1 MSTARA
7 RYLTARTALEKA
19 KNEEE
24 TERKSSSG
32 MSQRLRMATHY
43 VECLARDC
51 ELARSEYYREFRE
64 ALEERDPAFKRMQA
78 QATVACQV
86 YYGAKSLRD
95 DLRKLIMAARRVP
108 EFQGLETLE
117 APVQYAAERLR
128 MATDSGARAQLE
140 ACNAELETLR
150 RAHEDYSA
158 QAFNY
163 LEHAID
169 AAESEAA

>member
-7 RYLTARTALEKA
+7 RYLTARTALQKA
-19 KNEEE
+19 KIEEE
-24 TERKSSSG
+24 TERKSSDG
-32 MSQRLRMATHY
+32 MSPRLRMATHY

-51 ELARSEYYREFRE
+51 ELARSEYFREFRE
-64 ALEERDPAFKRMQA
+64 ALEARDPVFKRMQA
-78 QATVACQV
+78 QSTVACSV

-95 DLRKLIMAARRVP
+95 ELRKLIMSARRMP
-108 EFQGLETLE
+108 EFQGIDTLE
-117 APVQYAAERLR
+117 APVQYAVERLR
-128 MATDSGARAQLE
+128 MATDGAARAQLE

-169 AAESEAA
+169 AAEEEAA